1 MNNKNLTFNAT
12 HLALFVLMLI
22 PAMLL
27 RDFTPD
33 NELRY
38 LSIADE
44 AIRDGHLFA
53 FYNHHLPYADKPP
66 LYLWLVM
73 LSRLI
78 CGRHVM
84 FVLSLFSLIPAVVT
98 TLVMERWTAEYSGL
112 DKSTARLGSKM
123 LLTTG
128 LFLGMVLTV
137 RMDML
142 MCMFIVLS
150 LYTFYRIYSG
160 NCRPADRWLFPLY
173 IFLGIFSKGPI
184 AILVPLLC
192 IPVFLIAEGRWR
204 EIGRYWGWRT
214 WGVLLLLCAV
224 WFGCVYMEGGQEYLD
239 NLLFNQTVNRAVNS
253 FHHKAPFWYY
263 LTSFWYSVAPWCLL
277 IVVAFVM
284 RLRRVSATDTLE
296 RFYICVALTTTVML
310 SLISSKIAV
319 YLLPAFPFFVHGSL
333 FYIQKERVAR
343 ATIFLPAFIFVLALP
358 ATIYMELSGMMHL
371 CVAFHL
377 AAAAITVGGALS
389 LVSLINGKAINTSI
403 ERIAY
408 SLLVAVFIG
417 GFGMP
422 SINANIGFREACAE
436 ARQMAAEGAT
446 DEYVTFGIRR
456 PESMDVF
463 LGTDVEK
470 VEAEDIKL
478 ERHKGAVMI
487 ARRKTIDE
495 DDEMVRFLHTRPQR
509 EVGDYL
515 IVIL

>member
-1 MNNKNLTFNAT
+1 MNKGKTTFNLT

-66 LYLWLVM
+66 LYLWMVM
-73 LSRLI
+73 LSRLL

-84 FVLSLFSLIPAVVT
+84 FALSLFSLIPAIVT
-98 TLVMERWTAEYSGL
+98 TLVMERWTAEHSGL
-112 DKSTARLGSKM
+112 GEATARLGSKM

-128 LFLGMVLTV
+128 LFLGMALTV

-150 LYTFYRIYSG
+150 LHTFYRIYSG
-160 NCRPADRWLFPLY
+160 GGRPADRWLFPLY

-184 AILVPLLC
+184 AILVPLIC
-192 IPVFLIAEGRWR
+192 IPVFLVVEGRWR

-214 WGVLLLLCAV
+214 WGVLLLLCAL
-224 WFGCVYMEGGQEYLD
+224 WFGCVYMEGGQSYLD

-263 LTSFWYSVAPWCLL
+263 LVSFWYSVAPWCLL
-277 IVVAFVM
+277 VVIAFVV
-284 RLRRVSATDTLE
+284 RLRRFSATEELE

-333 FYIQKERVAR
+333 FYLRKERVAR
-343 ATIFLPAFIFVLALP
+343 IAIMIPAFIFVLALP
-358 ATIYMELSGMMHL
+358 ATIYMELSGIMHL
-371 CVAFHL
+371 SVAFHI
-377 AAAAITVGGALS
+377 AAAAVSAGGVLS
-389 LVSLINGKAINTSI
+389 VVSLINGKPIDTPI
-403 ERIAY
+403 ERIAC
-408 SLLVAVFIG
+408 SLLLAVFIG
-417 GFGMP
+417 GLGMT
-422 SINANIGFREACAE
+422 SINADIGFREACAG
-436 ARQMAAEGAT
+436 AREMAAEADT
-446 DEYVTFGIRR
+446 NEYVTFGIRR

-487 ARRKTIDE
+487 ARRKDIDK

-509 EVGDYL
+509 EVGSYL